1 MSQNATA
8 SWSGYAHQGKIGVLC
23 ALRKINSLNG
33 LNPNLTDYSIEFE
46 TQEDVVLKHNGTAI
60 EVHQVKAYT
69 DGITL
74 GPYLGALLTFAA
86 CAHGNFLHSIREI
99 TNWATLTALQ
109 NPRNVTRYIYSNGNT
124 FCSLL
129 DINNLIDNEITL
141 LLTNDHHAER
151 NNLAWRQETFHNF
164 LGILDD
170 KIRIEHQTK
179 PNKAAYNINFTLAEI
194 FAIIR
199 DRPQHASSKLASI
212 REALYNAFL
221 GFLEDLENTKYVVTQ
236 DQEDFILLALD
247 RIYSLSDNDFV
258 QFLRDINPHTTE
270 GTKFGAIG
278 TTDSYFV
285 LENFKDVFLES
296 IIYVLA
302 DYPIIKANTAPH
314 FFKGNYYLLTAIN
327 SAIGQIKLNA
337 QRILKNSDINF
348 SSYETD
354 FIVTENY
361 EGPLGNHASS
371 LRDYDDTKFFNP
383 KSIAFIK
390 KSDAIVFLNT

>member
-8 SWSGYAHQGKIGVLC
+8 SWSGYAHQGKIGLLC
-23 ALRKINSLNG
+23 ALKKINSLHGQN
-33 LNPNLTDYSIEFE
+33 LNLNNFTIEFE
-46 TQEDVVLKHNGTAI
+46 TQEDVALKHNGTAI
-60 EVHQVKAYT
+60 QVHQVKAYT
-69 DGITL
+69 DGTTL

-86 CAHGNFLHSIREI
+86 CAHDNFLHSICEI
-99 TNWATLTALQ
+99 TNWANLTAVQ
-109 NPRNVTRYIYSNGNT
+109 NPQNVTRYIYSNGNN

-129 DINNLIDNEITL
+129 DIHNLIDHEISL
-141 LLTNDHHAER
+141 LLGNDHHAER
-151 NNLAWRQETFHNF
+151 NNLAWCQETFHNF

-179 PNKAAYNINFTLAEI
+179 PNKAAYNINFTLEEVFI
-194 FAIIR
+194 IIR
-199 DRPQHASSKLASI
+199 DRPKHASSKLASI
-212 REALYNAFL
+212 REELYNAFL
-221 GFLEDLENTKYVVTQ
+221 GFLADLENTKYVVSQ

-247 RIYSLSDNDFV
+247 RIYSLPDKDFE

-270 GTKFGAIG
+270 GIKFGSSG
-278 TTDSYFV
+278 TTDKYFV

-302 DYPIIKANTAPH
+302 DYPIIQAKTAPH

-327 SAIGQIKLNA
+327 SAIGQIRTNA
-337 QRILKNSDINF
+337 QRILKNSNINF

-361 EGPLGNHASS
+361 EGPLGSHASF
-371 LRDYDDTKFFNP
+371 LRDYDDKKFFNP
-383 KSIAFIK
+383 KTISFIK
-390 KSDAIVFLNT
+390 KSDAIILLNT